1 MSLLPLFYNQWD
13 YWGLYNKV
21 TFDGDRKRI
30 IINDE
35 VTDIDVKRD
44 IYSAWKEWVLVGGH
58 LNAKYLAAIR
68 GTGGDPLGGGTF
80 LDGYFFL
87 INGWK
92 LEPPNDLLTADI
104 NIVGNLYD
112 EAGGNI
118 FASPDPETRLIRST
132 VSSRATRTI
141 TEVTASIAYPAGTVI
156 TASLAP
162 GQTVATASYVEYL
175 LSGSYINTVEN
186 ADVTVSSVVTAS
198 YVETVGN
205 PVQIAPGQT
214 VTASLDSNTVV
225 TASLTTAQETMLL
238 EVYRLLGLDPTRPL
252 VVSPTSRTAGSE
264 ISQSIAVAGSEYTAQ
279 RL

>member
-1 MSLLPLFYNQWD
+1 MLPMFYNQWD
-13 YWGLYNKV
+13 YWNLYNKV
-21 TFDGDRKRI
+21 TFDGPNKLI
-30 IINDE
+30 YINDE
-35 VTDIDVKRD
+35 ITEIDVKAD

-58 LNAKYLAAIR
+58 INSKFQPAIR

-92 LEPPNDLLTADI
+92 LVPPKDNLTTDI
-104 NIVGNLYD
+104 NITGNLYD

-118 FASPDPETRLIRST
+118 FASPDPDIRLIRST

-141 TEVTASIAYPAGTVI
+141 TEVTASIAYPEGTIV

-162 GQTVATASYVEYL
+162 GTV
-175 LSGSYINTVEN
+175 
-186 ADVTVSSVVTAS
+186 
-198 YVETVGN
+198 
-205 PVQIAPGQT
+205 
-214 VTASLDSNTVV
+214 VTASLDPNTVV

-252 VVSPTSRTAGSE
+252 VVSPTSRTAGPE